1 LEKGSGFIPEV
12 GDDITCSVI
21 GYYLEEEEGG
31 DGREFV
37 QFEDV
42 GGMVVRLGEG
52 DVCPGFY

>member
-1 LEKGSGFIPEV
+1 V